1 MQRKD
6 WWDVTAQGQLR
17 TFRGQPP
24 NPYKP
29 QKYAPFRCICAS
41 PNLIQPDFMH
51 SYNLGFGKDLAA
63 SGVVL
68 VVMQGLFAG
77 NNFQSKLDAAFVE
90 FKLWCEEN
98 AVTSSL
104 KSFDMTRTLKMTSQ
118 LGCLMDR

>member
-1 MQRKD
+1 
-6 WWDVTAQGQLR
+6 
-17 TFRGQPP
+17 
-24 NPYKP
+24 
-29 QKYAPFRCICAS
+29 
-41 PNLIQPDFMH
+41 MH

-104 KSFDMTRTLKMTSQ
+104 ESFDMTRTFKMTSQ